1 MLTNRG
7 GQGLLAFA
15 SWLTRDVR
23 CILHCARLLPT
34 TKKHLESN
42 VNNTKVE
49 QPCPRYL
56 TSKKQTIGSVIPS
69 GNLLLLC
76 KISLMK
82 ARFVLKQQHYSY
94 SKLYWVDTNP
104 AVWQVYTHQWCTNFR
119 LDRNDCKTIWRGKQ
133 CIQLLYQSQF
143 KPLPFDKYEII
154 FLHWNL
160 EFSLLKML
168 KYCARFSLK
177 IFPHLNPFDFWI
189 CYIRQCRFWFGSGW
203 GVVVS
208 VSGTVTKVVHSTPA
222 PAWSPVPNAG
232 HYFQYKELN

>member
-23 CILHCARLLPT
+23 CILHCTRLLPT

-49 QPCPRYL
+49 KPCPRYL
-56 TSKKQTIGSVIPS
+56 TSKKQTIGSVIAS

-94 SKLYWVDTNP
+94 SKLYWIAQTRLFDKCIHIND
-104 AVWQVYTHQWCTNFR
+104 AQISD
-119 LDRNDCKTIWRGKQ
+119 LDRNDCKTICRGKQ
-133 CIQLLYQSQF
+133 CIQLFYQSQF
-143 KPLPFDKYEII
+143 KLLPFEKYEII
-154 FLHWNL
+154 FLHLNL

-168 KYCARFSLK
+168 KYYARFSLK

-189 CYIRQCRFWFGSGW
+189 CYIRQCSFLVWEWLGGW
-203 GVVVS
+203 L
-208 VSGTVTKVVHSTPA
+208 
-222 PAWSPVPNAG
+222 
-232 HYFQYKELN
+232 FQCLGQ